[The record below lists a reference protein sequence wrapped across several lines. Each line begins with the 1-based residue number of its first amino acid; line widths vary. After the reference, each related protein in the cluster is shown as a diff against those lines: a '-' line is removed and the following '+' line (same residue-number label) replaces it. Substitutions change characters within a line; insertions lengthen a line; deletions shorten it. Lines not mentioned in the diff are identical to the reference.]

1 MWEDEQRDKS
11 NWLKHPHFW
20 LEQLDQYGMFDES
33 GNLKKEI
40 GFYGWVGGEM
50 SFPSRV
56 FCLKFLRLIQAET
69 SDSWEFNMK
78 GQGTRLDRRYRFVGL

>member
-1 MWEDEQRDKS
+1 MWEGEQGEKS
-11 NWLKHPHFW
+11 NWIKHPHFW
-20 LEQLDQYGMFDES
+20 LEQLHRYYAFDES

-50 SFPSRV
+50 SFLSRV

-69 SDSWEFNMK
+69 SDSREFI
-78 GQGTRLDRRYRFVGL
+78 